1 MKKIT
6 IILLFLIAP
15 LLTLVGLLLMTAA
28 IETTVVLKD
37 TSAGIDNPV
46 AEKRIQEVEDENK
59 FLRTLIEEL
68 EQENAIL
75 GSCCANKGLDAK

>member
-15 LLTLVGLLLMTAA
+15 LIVTLLGLIAA

>member
-1 MKKIT
+1 MKKIN
-6 IILLFLIAP
+6 IILSFLIIP
-15 LLTLVGLLLMTAA
+15 LLALLGLTIRTAA

-37 TSAGIDNPV
+37 ASAGIDNPV
-46 AEKRIQEVEDENK
+46 AEKSIQEVEDENK

>member
-1 MKKIT
+1 MKKIN
-6 IILLFLIAP
+6 IILSFLIIP
-15 LLTLVGLLLMTAA
+15 LLALLGLMIRTAA

-37 TSAGIDNPV
+37 TSAGIDNPA
-46 AEKRIQEVEDENK
+46 AEKSIQEVEDENK
-59 FLRTLIEEL
+59 FLKTLIEEL

>member
-6 IILLFLIAP
+6 ILLLFLIIP
-15 LLTLVGLLLMTAA
+15 LLALLGLMIRTAV

-37 TSAGIDNPV
+37 ASAGIDNPV
-46 AEKRIQEVEDENK
+46 AEKSIQEVEDENK

>member
-1 MKKIT
+1 MKKIN
-6 IILLFLIAP
+6 IILSFLIIP
-15 LLTLVGLLLMTAA
+15 LLALLGLMIRTAA

-37 TSAGIDNPV
+37 ASTGIDNPV
-46 AEKRIQEVEDENK
+46 DKKSIQEVEDENK

-75 GSCCANKGLDAK
+75 GSCCANKGVDAK

>member
-1 MKKIT
+1 MKKIN
-6 IILLFLIAP
+6 IILSFLIIP
-15 LLTLVGLLLMTAA
+15 LLALLGLMIRTAA

-37 TSAGIDNPV
+37 ASAGIDNPV
-46 AEKRIQEVEDENK
+46 AEKSIQEVEDENK

>member
-15 LLTLVGLLLMTAA
+15 LIVTLLGLIAA

-46 AEKRIQEVEDENK
+46 AEKSIQEVEDENK

>member
-15 LLTLVGLLLMTAA
+15 LIVTLLGLIAA

-46 AEKRIQEVEDENK
+46 AEKRIQEAEDENK

>member
-15 LLTLVGLLLMTAA
+15 LLTLVGLLLRTAA

-37 TSAGIDNPV
+37 ISAGIDNPV